1 MVQQDGDRA
10 ALEQRIVAL
19 QGSLMRA
26 QMRSQAEALI
36 DQHLTLAQFRA
47 ILFIH
52 AHPGRPTAEVGAF
65 VGVRPNIAT
74 GVVQRLVDRGWVARE
89 RHPDDGRVRLLRPTA
104 AGREFVDAVVAE
116 VERDFVTR
124 LAALSVEQLAAL
136 EGILTTLGVAAAPE
150 DGAAAPV
157 APAPGADAGEA

>member
-1 MVQQDGDRA
+1 MADQARERA
-10 ALEQRIVAL
+10 ALEQRILAL

-52 AHPGRPTAEVGAF
+52 AYPGRPTAEVGAF

-89 RHPDDGRVRLLRPTA
+89 RHPEDGRVRLLSPTT
-104 AGREFVDAVVAE
+104 AGRAFVDTVVAQVEREFVA
-116 VERDFVTR
+116 R
-124 LAALSVEQLAAL
+124 LAALSASQLTAL
-136 EGILTTLGVAAAPE
+136 EGILTTLAAAE
-150 DGAAAPV
+150 SAEGAEPHT
-157 APAPGADAGEA
+157 PDAGDG

>member
-1 MVQQDGDRA
+1 MTDPAEDREG
-10 ALEQRIVAL
+10 LEQRILAL

-52 AHPGRPTAEVGAF
+52 AHPGRPTAEVGDF

-74 GVVQRLVDRGWVARE
+74 GVIQRLVDRGWVARE
-89 RHPDDGRVRLLRPTA
+89 RDPEDGRVRLLSPTA
-104 AGREFVDAVVAE
+104 AGRAFVDAVVAQ
-116 VERDFVTR
+116 VERDFLES
-124 LAALSVEQLAAL
+124 LAALSSDQLTAL
-136 EGILTTLGVAAAPE
+136 EDILSTLGAAQ
-150 DGAAAPV
+150 
-157 APAPGADAGEA
+157 APGGRAAD